1 MRGEWRGAR
10 SFSRLRGSETARLAR
25 PAVLPAL
32 EPDLALD
39 GGALGRRE
47 AAGLEGAR
55 QHARG
60 QDVQARGCREIA
72 AHLARDDDGGGVD
85 VGVDLGA
92 LGDHDASGYVDL
104 ALEAAVHVEITLAR
118 DLAAKRETAAQDGAA
133 GIRRITHARRREA
146 RARRRIVRGAAQ
158 SEKAEDATHR
168 PALSR
173 HAPAWSARDQSRRPD
188 LRSQA
193 PPLCARLTTL
203 VPAAARP
210 CLGSKV
216 VLGLALNSALG
227 SRLRRLPR
235 TATRSSPAA
244 RESSSPLP
252 ARRASRR
259 TGA

>member
-1 MRGEWRGAR
+1 MRGERRGAR
-10 SFSRLRGSETARLAR
+10 SFSRLRGSESARLAR

-55 QHARG
+55 Q
-60 QDVQARGCREIA
+60 VA

-104 ALEAAVHVEITLAR
+104 ALEAAVDVEITLAR

-133 GIRRITHARRREA
+133 GIRRITHARRREV

-158 SEKAEDATHR
+158 SEKAEKATHR

-173 HAPAWSARDQSRRPD
+173 HAPAWSARAQSRRPD

-193 PPLCARLTTL
+193 SPLSPVVGARG
-203 VPAAARP
+203 PCPSGARA
-210 CLGSKV
+210 GARERS
-216 VLGLALNSALG
+216 G
-227 SRLRRLPR
+227 SR
-235 TATRSSPAA
+235 RSGD
-244 RESSSPLP
+244 R
-252 ARRASRR
+252 
-259 TGA
+259 